1 MDKLNFVSNP
11 RIMFFAD
18 GTEHEKGT
26 CLQPDQIPSILIP
39 GLCDAF
45 GSDLILSLCIFSDE
59 RYENY
64 VRVHGEIW
72 DGVCTMRLMFKVFA
86 DGSSVGCADSHGA
99 TVQAVL

>member
-1 MDKLNFVSNP
+1 MNKLNFVSNP

-26 CLQPDQIPSILIP
+26 HLQPDQIPSILIP

-45 GSDLILSLCIFSDE
+45 GTDLILSLCIFSNE
-59 RYENY
+59 RYDNH

-72 DGVCTMRLMFKVFA
+72 DGVCTMRRMFKVFG
-86 DGSSVGCADSHGA
+86 DGSSVGCADAHGA
-99 TVQAVL
+99 SVQSVL